1 MANSSVS
8 KFVGVIN
15 VGEKRVRLAKKRAE
29 GEAREKEDIIPSHR
43 GTAEP
48 IWLADFYEKIS
59 PRGEQKGKK
68 KERKKR
74 TSLREATAGMAATD

>member
-48 IWLADFYEKIS
+48 IWLADFYEKS
-59 PRGEQKGKK
+59 PPEDNREVR
-68 KERKKR
+68 KEKER
-74 TSLREATAGMAATD
+74 TSL